1 MAMIDPSSVRS
12 APLRFDIVTIFPGMF
27 NGPFETGIVAR
38 ARDRGAIAIGVHDLR
53 DWTGDRHRSV
63 DDTPYGGGAGMVM
76 TAPPIVA
83 AVEGIAGPE
92 LATSRVVVLAA
103 SGRPFTQAVANA
115 LARESR
121 IVLVCGRY
129 EGIDDRAGLALG
141 ADELSIG
148 DYVLTGGELAAM
160 VVVDAVTRLLPGVI
174 NAAST
179 VAESHEGGL
188 VEHPHYTRPE
198 TFREFPVPPVLLGGN
213 HGEIARWRRR
223 EAIRRTAERRP
234 DLLPK
239 AALTTEERAWAER
252 AAGDQAVDGERTMSA
267 AALEP

>member
-1 MAMIDPSSVRS
+1 MTDRPAPVTD
-12 APLRFDIVTIFPGMF
+12 PLRVDVVTIFPGMF
-27 NGPFETGIVAR
+27 QGPFDTGIVAR
-38 ARDRGAIAIGVHDLR
+38 ARDRGAVVIAVHDLR

-83 AVEGIAGPE
+83 AVEGITGAD
-92 LATSRVVVLAA
+92 LDTARVIVLSA
-103 SGRPFTQAVANA
+103 SGRPFTQTVANA
-115 LARESR
+115 LARQSR

-160 VVVDAVTRLLPGVI
+160 VIVDAVTRLVPGVI

-179 VAESHEGGL
+179 AADSHEGGL

-198 TFREFPVPPVLLGGN
+198 TFRGLPVPPVLLGGN
-213 HGEIARWRRR
+213 HAEIARWRRR
-223 EAIRRTAERRP
+223 EALRRTAQRRP
-234 DLLPK
+234 DLLP
-239 AALTTEERAWAER
+239 AATLSVDERAWAER
-252 AAGDQAVDGERTMSA
+252 GAVDRVDDDGHPTSPDAAGR
-267 AALEP
+267 